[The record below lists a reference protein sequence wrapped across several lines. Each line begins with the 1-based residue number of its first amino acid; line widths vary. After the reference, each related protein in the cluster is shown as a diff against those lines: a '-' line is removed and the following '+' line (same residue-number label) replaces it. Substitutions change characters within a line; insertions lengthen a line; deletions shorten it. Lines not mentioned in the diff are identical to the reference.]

1 MYNYHTHTK
10 RCNHAI
16 GNDEEY
22 IKAAIEAGYEGIGFT
37 DHIMLPGISASH
49 VRADFEVKDEYVST
63 IRKLQKKYRYKI
75 DIYLGFEC
83 EWDKKYEKYYQ
94 SLLDNKEV
102 DYLIFGNHG
111 IYFKNGER
119 FLKIN
124 SHSQY
129 LQRYL
134 KYALKGIRSGLFKIM
149 AHPDIFMSSVPWNE
163 QTKKVSE
170 MICKEAK
177 KYNVALEI
185 NCGCLIN
192 ESKRELFKEERYRY
206 PYKEFW
212 KIAKRVGN
220 TIVVGIDAHSPKALL
235 SENKKLA
242 YNFAKEL
249 HLKITDKLDIE
260 NVTRRKSR
268 CQMNKK

>member
-22 IKAAIEAGYEGIGFT
+22 IKAAIKAGYKGIGFT
-37 DHIMLPGISASH
+37 DHVMLPGISNS
-49 VRADFEVKDEYVST
+49 RIRGDFEVKDEYVST
-63 IRKLQKKYRYKI
+63 FRMLQNKYRYKI

-83 EWDKKYEKYYQ
+83 EWDRKYEKYYK

-111 IYFKNGER
+111 LYFKNGEHI
-119 FLKIN
+119 LKVS

-134 KYALKGIRSGLFKIM
+134 KYALKAIRSGLFKIM
-149 AHPDIFMSSVPWNE
+149 AHPDLFMSSVPWSE
-163 QTKKVSE
+163 EAALVSKT
-170 MICKEAK
+170 ICKEAK

-192 ESKRELFKEERYRY
+192 EEKHEMFKEERYRY

-220 TIVVGIDAHSPKALL
+220 TIVIGVDAHAPTALL
-235 SENKKLA
+235 SEKRNLA
-242 YNFAKEL
+242 VEFAKEL
-249 HLKITDKLDIE
+249 KLNITDKLDIE
-260 NVTRRKSR
+260 NVKRRKK
-268 CQMNKK
+268 NAK

>member
-16 GNDEEY
+16 GTDEEY
-22 IKAAIEAGYEGIGFT
+22 IKAAIKAGYKGIGFT
-37 DHIMLPGISASH
+37 DHIMLPGINNSRI
-49 VRADFEVKDEYVST
+49 RADFEVKDEYVST
-63 IRKLQKKYRYKI
+63 IRMLQNKYRYKI

-83 EWDKKYEKYYQ
+83 EYDKKYEKYYQ

-111 IYFKNGER
+111 LYFKNGEK

-124 SHSQY
+124 SHSKY

-134 KYALKGIRSGLFKIM
+134 KFALKGIRSGLFKIM

-163 QTKKVSE
+163 QAIKVSKA
-170 MICKEAK
+170 ICKEAK

-192 ESKRELFKEERYRY
+192 EEKKQMFKEERYRY
-206 PYKEFW
+206 PYAEFW
-212 KIAKRVGN
+212 KIAKKVGN
-220 TIVVGIDAHSPKALL
+220 TIVVGVDAHAPQALL
-235 SENKKLA
+235 SENKQLA
-242 YNFAKEL
+242 YEFAEKL
-249 HLKITDKLDIE
+249 NLKVTDKLDIS
-260 NVTRRKSR
+260 NVKRRVK
-268 CQMNKK
+268 NAK